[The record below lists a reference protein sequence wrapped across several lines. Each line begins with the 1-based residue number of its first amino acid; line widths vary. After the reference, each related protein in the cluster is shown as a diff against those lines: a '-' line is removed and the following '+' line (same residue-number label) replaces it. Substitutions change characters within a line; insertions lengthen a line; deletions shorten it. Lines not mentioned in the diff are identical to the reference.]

1 MQTVVPS
8 FLRFTAQGYIAA
20 THLNYT
26 LIGPAALYPG
36 ASTPAAPG
44 ETIAAYAVG
53 FGLPAT
59 ALTSGSSSQVGA
71 LASLPSCT
79 VGGSPATVGFAG
91 LISPGLYQL
100 NITVPSNA
108 VTDDDAIS
116 CTYNGA
122 TTPAGDLL
130 TVSSK

>member
-8 FLRFTAQGYIAA
+8 FLRFSAQGYIAA

-26 LIGPAALYPG
+26 LIGPATLYPG

-44 ETIAAYAVG
+44 ETIVTYAVG
-53 FGLPAT
+53 FGLPKT
-59 ALTSGSSSQVGA
+59 PLTSGSSVQTGA
-71 LASLPSCT
+71 LPSLPSCT
-79 VGGSPATVGFAG
+79 IGDNPAAVGFAG

-100 NITVPSNA
+100 NITVPTNA
-108 VTDDDAIS
+108 ATGDDPIS
-116 CTYNGA
+116 CTYNGS

-130 TVSSK
+130 TVSQ